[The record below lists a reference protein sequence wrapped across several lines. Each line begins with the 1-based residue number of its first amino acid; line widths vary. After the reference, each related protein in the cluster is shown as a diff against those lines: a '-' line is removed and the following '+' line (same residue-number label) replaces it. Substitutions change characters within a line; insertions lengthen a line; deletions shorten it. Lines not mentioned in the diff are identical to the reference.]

1 MMKRW
6 MPLFLCLAAAFPAPA
21 QEYYATI
28 REDIRSFTMQSLTD
42 GTLTVRRT
50 VEVHSKQ
57 GDEAAIFLVYTQQ
70 NETLT
75 SFSGEKTT
83 PNGKKESIR
92 KKDLTTTSI
101 ASGIAEDGF
110 ATYYQPS
117 SVTYPYTVTYKYSV
131 QYKKGFAV
139 FPEFEPVT
147 TEKTALK
154 NGSYTLIVPPG
165 TVIRSYASPAAGTC
179 AFSKGDKDERYEWK
193 IQDYKG
199 YVAEM
204 NMPSWTELV
213 PVVLASPDA
222 FIFDGV
228 AGRQDSWK
236 DVGAW
241 QYQLLDKEETLP
253 AETVGKIRDLT
264 ANATSDLEKVRIL
277 YRYLKDKTR
286 YVSIQFGIGGFKPFP
301 AATVDKTGFGDC
313 KALSNYMLRLLE
325 ACGVKAEY
333 TILNTNRRDFRPD
346 YPSFGQSNHVI
357 LTVPLKDYADTL
369 FLECTNPTYPI
380 GYRHEDMA
388 GHEMILIG
396 ENGGQLVRARAYPDS
411 LKRQEIHSHI
421 HLDADGSARVNVV
434 RNLWTDWIEDWLGFD
449 DMEKEEQ
456 RTLMTWAMD
465 VQPQNLTPLAFKD
478 NFDSY
483 DGPGWYPRCSLEYRF
498 DVRTY
503 GQPSDTRMRVA
514 VNPFSKRMTAQR
526 AKRVNPMVFREGAVF
541 VDEITIDL
549 PEGYRIESIPPD
561 MDLDEVWASFK
572 STASAEGN
580 QVRISQCLRLKPCR
594 LEPEA
599 YAGFRDF
606 TRSMNRSYGAALI
619 LKKED

>member
-1 MMKRW
+1 MKNW
-6 MPLFLCLAAAFPAPA
+6 IPMILCLAAAFPAPA
-21 QEYYATI
+21 QEHYATI
-28 REDIRSFTMQSLTD
+28 REDIQSFTMQSLTD

-70 NETLT
+70 NETLA
-75 SFSGEKTT
+75 SFSGEKTM

-117 SVTYPYTVTYKYSV
+117 SVSYPYTVTYNYSV

-165 TVIRSYASPAAGTC
+165 TVIRSFASPAAGTC
-179 AFSKGDKDERYEWK
+179 AFSKGDKDDRYEWK
-193 IQDYKG
+193 IRDYQG

-241 QYQLLDKEETLP
+241 QYQLLDKDEALP
-253 AETVGKIRDLT
+253 AETVDKIRDLT
-264 ANATSDLEKVRIL
+264 ANAASDLEKVRIL

-325 ACGVKAEY
+325 ACGIKAEY

-357 LTVPLKDYADTL
+357 LTVPLKEYADTL

-396 ENGGQLVRARAYPDS
+396 EDGGRLVRARAYPDS
-411 LKRQEIHSHI
+411 LRKQEIQSHI
-421 HLDADGSARVNVV
+421 QLDADGSARVNVV
-434 RNLWTDWIEDWLGFD
+434 RNLWTDWIEDWIGFD
-449 DMEKEEQ
+449 EMEKEEQ
-456 RTLMTWAMD
+456 RALMTWAMD

-483 DGPGWYPRCSLEYRF
+483 DGPGWYPRCSLEYSF

-599 YAGFRDF
+599 YNGFRDF
-606 TRSMNRSYGAALI
+606 TRSMNRAYGAALI

>member
-117 SVTYPYTVTYKYSV
+117 SVTYPYTVTYNYSV

-154 NGSYTLIVPPG
+154 TGSYTLIVPPG
-165 TVIRSYASPAAGTC
+165 TVIRSYASPSAGTY

-357 LTVPLKDYADTL
+357 LTVPLKEYADTL

-434 RNLWTDWIEDWLGFD
+434 RNLWTDWIEDWLGFN

-580 QVRISQCLRLKPCR
+580 QVRISQSLRFKPCR